1 MSGAAE
7 TLARLLHLIPLA
19 TREGGARLDELADEL
34 GVDVGRI
41 LKDVELL
48 TERSYYLPGG
58 SADDL
63 QISLDGDRLRIFSP
77 GAFTRPLRLTSGEL
91 LAVAVALRCAGVD
104 DAEAGRILEV
114 VEEALSAR
122 HHDADAD
129 APLPVA
135 APDLDA
141 DPEALR
147 DVFGRAVLV
156 RRTVRFGYLKPG
168 ADAPAV
174 RRVEPWAVLHSEG
187 DWYVAGRD
195 PEQDGFRLFRLDRVL
210 GAQLLETTFEPDP
223 AWDASAVVRGG
234 QVMLAADGRE
244 PAAVTVTYARS
255 VAMWVRERWEGE
267 EHEDGTYRVTH
278 PVFDERWL
286 VRHVMGFGGAA
297 RVE

>member
-19 TREGGARLDELADEL
+19 TREGGVALEEIANEL
-34 GVDVGRI
+34 GVDVDRI

-58 SADDL
+58 TADDL

-91 LAVAVALRCAGVD
+91 LAIAVALRCAGVD
-104 DAEAGRILEV
+104 DAEAGQVLAA
-114 VEEALSAR
+114 VEEALSTR
-122 HHDADAD
+122 HHDPEAD

-135 APDLDA
+135 APDLHA

-147 DVFGRAVLV
+147 DVFGQAVLA
-156 RRTVRFGYLKPG
+156 RRAVRFGYLKPG

-174 RRVEPWAVLHSEG
+174 RTLEPWSVLHSEG

-195 PEQDGFRLFRLDRVL
+195 PEQDGRRLFRLDRVL
-210 GAQLLETTFEPDP
+210 GAELLDATFEPDP
-223 AWDASAVVRGG
+223 DWDASAVVRGG
-234 QVMLAADGRE
+234 QVMLAADGPE